1 MVIKTADAGGAVRS
15 QRQIFFIALYILL
28 VTSALFAA
36 FSHWAYDDPF
46 ITYRYA
52 ENLAGGHGFVY
63 NPEERVLSTTT
74 PLFTLLLA
82 AFKSLGADLPL
93 TANLIGAFSLA
104 AGAVFLYD
112 LGRSWRLPLAGW
124 TALALYPS
132 FPLLI
137 STLGSE
143 TPLYLACCLGAFA
156 FYARGKYALAALLT
170 AFAALARPDGLLVAG
185 VLALDF
191 TLRVRRPV
199 PWKAVGVFLAPL
211 LAWIG
216 FAWAYFG
223 SPLPVTLAAKQN
235 QGAMGIS
242 TRFLPGA
249 LNLLQDYLARPHY
262 LAAAALA
269 GVGVA
274 MLLWRERRWTLLFA
288 WTLLYFAGY
297 TALQVSGY
305 FWYYAPLVP
314 GVIILVSLG
323 LAAILSASNRLRRG
337 LSLVVGL
344 ALVTFAGFQ
353 TLDLAALRRSP
364 DPRFPI
370 YQAAGQWLAESTPV
384 DAQVGTLEVGI
395 IGYYS
400 QRPML
405 DFAGLIQPL
414 VAAQF
419 TAQTTY
425 EDAARWAVE
434 RFPLDYLVLHDG
446 LMPQLETTYVQSRC
460 TPVMLFPGERYTY
473 TFDLVVYDCRQDA

>member
-1 MVIKTADAGGAVRS
+1 MPEGLPDLSVKYS
-15 QRQIFFIALYILL
+15 YIALYILL

-36 FSHWAYDDPF
+36 FSRWAYDDPF

-63 NPEERVLSTTT
+63 NPGERVLSTTT

-124 TALALYPS
+124 TALALYPT

-191 TLRVRRPV
+191 ALRVRRPV
-199 PWKAVGVFLAPL
+199 PWKAAGVFLAPL

-242 TRFLPGA
+242 TRFLPGCLELAPGLFGPAA
-249 LNLLQDYLARPHY
+249 LSGCCGISRGWGRH
-262 LAAAALA
+262 AALA
-269 GVGVA
+269 GAPLDPAVR
-274 MLLWRERRWTLLFA
+274 LD
-288 WTLLYFAGY
+288 
-297 TALQVSGY
+297 TALLCRLHRAAGERLLLVLCPAGPRLYHPGQFGPGGN
-305 FWYYAPLVP
+305 FIRFKPAPARPIV
-314 GVIILVSLG
+314 GCWVG
-323 LAAILSASNRLRRG
+323 ACNLRRI
-337 LSLVVGL
+337 S
-344 ALVTFAGFQ
+344 
-353 TLDLAALRRSP
+353 
-364 DPRFPI
+364 DP
-370 YQAAGQWLAESTPV
+370 
-384 DAQVGTLEVGI
+384 
-395 IGYYS
+395 
-400 QRPML
+400 
-405 DFAGLIQPL
+405 
-414 VAAQF
+414 
-419 TAQTTY
+419 
-425 EDAARWAVE
+425 
-434 RFPLDYLVLHDG
+434 
-446 LMPQLETTYVQSRC
+446 
-460 TPVMLFPGERYTY
+460 
-473 TFDLVVYDCRQDA
+473 